1 MARPPKKKRSYLV
14 LLISQSIPALLP
26 LNFNHHHVPFKPPD
40 GDSHDGHDHAPQ
52 IFEDK
57 ILAKLIDPVLKD
69 GDINGDGMID
79 YAEFISAQ
87 IRNQKGEGL
96 TIELSS

>member
-1 MARPPKKKRSYLV
+1 
-14 LLISQSIPALLP
+14 
-26 LNFNHHHVPFKPPD
+26 
-40 GDSHDGHDHAPQ
+40 
-52 IFEDK
+52 
-57 ILAKLIDPVLKD
+57 LAKLIDPVLKD